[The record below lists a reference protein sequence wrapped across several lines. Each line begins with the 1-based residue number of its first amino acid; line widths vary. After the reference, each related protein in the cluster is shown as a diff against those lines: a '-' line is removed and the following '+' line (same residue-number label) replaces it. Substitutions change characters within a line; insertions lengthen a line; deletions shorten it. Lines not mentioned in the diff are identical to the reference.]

1 MKLKVQAFAERWG
14 WQILSIGLLLLIWQ
28 VGALIFANP
37 FILPSCWD
45 VIKYFVKLSGEQAFY
60 VNLLFTFYRAFI
72 GFFVSAAIAL
82 PVSYFCARNKAFEKL
97 LSPILLL
104 LKSTPILSFL
114 LLAIVWFSSENIPL
128 VIAFIGM
135 FPILTIQFT
144 AGFKALDPH
153 FIQIATLYHLSRRKR
168 FFWIEYP
175 AIKTYIFSGIA
186 SAIGLG
192 WRAIIIGEALSSIDS
207 GLGAAMKQAQN
218 YIDVA
223 YLFALTF
230 ASLFASF
237 IIEYILKKMAAYAP
251 HKQYDFKHTLMSEE
265 LYIEPLVI
273 ENLSF
278 KRNKRNIFTDFN
290 LKLEESEV
298 VAVQAVSGF
307 GKSTLVDLICGFV
320 KPDSGKILKSS
331 ISVLF
336 QNVRLFPWLTVQE
349 NIDLILPVM
358 IDCKQRNL
366 FYDVFGIEH
375 LLDRYPQS
383 LSGGEAQ
390 RVGLVRTLLYP
401 CQLYILDEPL
411 KGLDTEFR
419 NRLLHFIS
427 GYVKEHHAALLWITH
442 DREDLVIA
450 DKILNLSKEN
460 GNQ

>member
-1 MKLKVQAFAERWG
+1 MKLKIQAFAQQWG
-14 WQILSIGLLLLIWQ
+14 WQILSVGVLLLIWQ
-28 VGALIFANP
+28 VGALIFAKP

-45 VIKYFVKLSGEQAFY
+45 VIKYFVKLLGEQTFY
-60 VNLLFTFYRAFI
+60 VNLLFTFYRALI
-72 GFFVSAAIAL
+72 GFLLSALIAL
-82 PVSYFCARNKAFEKL
+82 PVSYLCARNQPFEKL

-104 LKSTPILSFL
+104 LKSTPVLSFL
-114 LLAIVWFSSENIPL
+114 LLAIIWFSSENIPL
-128 VIAFIGM
+128 VIAFVGM

-153 FIQIATLYHLSRRKR
+153 FLQIAALYHLSRRKR
-168 FFWIEYP
+168 FLWIEYP
-175 AIKTYIFSGIA
+175 AVKTYIFSGIA

-218 YIDVA
+218 YIDVS

-237 IIEYILKKMAAYAP
+237 IIEYILKKLAAYEP
-251 HKQYDFKHTLMSEE
+251 HKQHALLHTLVGEE
-265 LYIEPLVI
+265 LYKAPLIIEK
-273 ENLSF
+273 LSF
-278 KRNKRNIFTDFN
+278 RRNKRNIFMDFS
-290 LKLEESEV
+290 LTLEESEI

-307 GKSTLVDLICGFV
+307 GKSTLVDIVCGFV
-320 KPDSGKILKSS
+320 KPDSGTVSRSS
-331 ISVLF
+331 TSVLF

-349 NIDLILPVM
+349 NIDVILPAM
-358 IDCKQRNL
+358 IDSEQRRL
-366 FYDVFGIEH
+366 FYNVFGIEH

-411 KGLDTEFR
+411 KGLDAEFR

-427 GYVKEHHAALLWITH
+427 AYVKEHHAALLWITH
-442 DREDLVIA
+442 DRDDLVIA
-450 DKILNLSKEN
+450 DKILNLSAEN
-460 GNQ
+460 DNP

>member
-1 MKLKVQAFAERWG
+1 MKLKIHAFAQKWG
-14 WQILSIGLLLLIWQ
+14 WQILSVGVLLLIWQ
-28 VGALIFANP
+28 VGALIFAKP

-45 VIKYFVKLSGEQAFY
+45 VIKYFVKLMGEQSFY
-60 VNLLFTFYRAFI
+60 VNLLFTFYRALI
-72 GFFVSAAIAL
+72 GFFLSALIAL
-82 PVSYFCARNKAFEKL
+82 PVSYLCARNKPFEKL

-114 LLAIVWFSSENIPL
+114 LLAIIWFSSENIPL
-128 VIAFIGM
+128 VIAFVGM

-153 FIQIATLYHLSRRKR
+153 FLQITALYHLSRSKR

-218 YIDVA
+218 YIDVP

-237 IIEYILKKMAAYAP
+237 IIEYILKKLASYAP
-251 HKQYDFKHTLMSEE
+251 HKQHAFKHTLVSEK
-265 LYIEPLVI
+265 LYGEPLVI
-273 ENLSF
+273 DNLSF
-278 KRNKRNIFTDFN
+278 RRNKRNIFIDFS
-290 LKLEESEV
+290 LKLEESEI

-307 GKSTLVDLICGFV
+307 GKSTLVDMVCGFV
-320 KPDSGKILKSS
+320 KPDSGKIWRSS
-331 ISVLF
+331 TSVLF
-336 QNVRLFPWLTVQE
+336 QNVRLLPWLSVQE
-349 NIDLILPVM
+349 NIDLILPAM
-358 IDCKQRNL
+358 IDSKQRCL
-366 FYDVFGIEH
+366 FYEVFGIEH

-411 KGLDTEFR
+411 RGLDTEFR

-427 GYVKEHHAALLWITH
+427 GYVKEHNAALLWITH
-442 DREDLVIA
+442 DRDDLVIA
-450 DKILNLSKEN
+450 DKILNLGVEN
-460 GNQ
+460 DNQ